1 MWVLTQKVLK
11 VDTHLFVR
19 TLPLAM
25 DTRSHFFSPALP
37 PSIGDV
43 RYPSGRMPGA
53 QKRKP
58 AGKSFSQATIWS
70 LELVSSMH
78 GSLVILNCNVVD
90 LLVLTIPNMVCHTFV
105 HIVWSKWTKFAQKA
119 NLVRSRQILLRPH
132 KSPQGT
138 HFWSGHRAPRR
149 MKLQD
154 NLALLSG

>member
-1 MWVLTQKVLK
+1 MLTQKVLK

-90 LLVLTIPNMVCHTFV
+90 LLVLTIPNMGLSHFCAYCRRL
-105 HIVWSKWTKFAQKA
+105 WTDLVDFKFYGQ
-119 NLVRSRQILLRPH
+119 LR
-132 KSPQGT
+132 T
-138 HFWSGHRAPRR
+138 LERR
-149 MKLQD
+149 
-154 NLALLSG
+154 